1 MEWWLYKNGTGGY
14 FRVSIYLKT
23 DSRMK
28 KRTFDIIII
37 LLIAIT
43 LIILNQF
50 DLLEKSAKFMLIPIL
65 AFYYIGQYSER
76 KFQK

>member
-1 MEWWLYKNGTGGY
+1 
-14 FRVSIYLKT
+14 
-23 DSRMK
+23 MK

-37 LLIAIT
+37 ILIAIFLIT
-43 LIILNQF
+43 LYQF
-50 DLLEKSAKFMLIPIL
+50 DALEKSAKFMFIPIL